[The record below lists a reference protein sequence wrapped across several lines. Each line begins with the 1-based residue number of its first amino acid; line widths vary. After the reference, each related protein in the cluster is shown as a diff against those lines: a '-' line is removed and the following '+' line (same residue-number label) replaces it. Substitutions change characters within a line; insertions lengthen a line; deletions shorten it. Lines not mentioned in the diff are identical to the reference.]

1 MKNKNHLGLIIVLG
15 AAFGVAINQIGMG
28 IAIGVA
34 IGVAIGT
41 ELNQK
46 SKKNNNE
53 TK

>member
-34 IGVAIGT
+34 IGT